1 MRRPPPS
8 GMVRNLVLMIRR
20 RKADDFDRTHD
31 QIFRGPMPAEDGLA
45 KSRPDRF
52 CRFSAIRAAGGVLP
66 VHARWRIACARA
78 DFDRFS
84 EISENRGIE
93 WWSRRDLN
101 PRPLRCERSALPAE
115 LLPHPR
121 PRRNYYCEITDF
133 K

>member
-1 MRRPPPS
+1 MRRPFPS
-8 GMVRNLVLMIRR
+8 GMVRKLVLMIRR

-31 QIFRGPMPAEDGLA
+31 QIFRGPMPAEDDLA
-45 KSRPDRF
+45 KSCPDRWG
-52 CRFSAIRAAGGVLP
+52 RFLAAGTAGGVLF
-66 VHARWRIACARA
+66 VRARSRIARTRA

-84 EISENRGIE
+84 DISKNLETE
-93 WWSRRDLN
+93 MWSRRDLN

>member
-101 PRPLRCERSALPAE
+101 PSETPESPRIPGTDSVPMWLDWPSLPLGGAKSR
-115 LLPHPR
+115 
-121 PRRNYYCEITDF
+121 
-133 K
+133 